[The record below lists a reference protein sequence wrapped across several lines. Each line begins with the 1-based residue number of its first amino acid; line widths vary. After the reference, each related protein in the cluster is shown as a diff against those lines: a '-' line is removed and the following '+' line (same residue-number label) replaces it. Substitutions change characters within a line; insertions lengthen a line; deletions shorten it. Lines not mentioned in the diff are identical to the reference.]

1 MSSCEPE
8 SYDFTLF
15 DKPLSNPNYS
25 PVYIKVNY
33 LFNLCLFKVSQL
45 FCKHAIPK
53 ICVSSLFSPV
63 KKRNMLCS
71 GETFEIERKLYHPS
85 LLLIWVP
92 VYDSSHQVHT
102 CVSNVKF
109 VLCGGWGGQGLQKY
123 ILYAQM
129 SIHCIEYAFTVR

>member
-1 MSSCEPE
+1 MWTGILGL
-8 SYDFTLF
+8 YFIWQTA
-15 DKPLSNPNYS
+15 YS
-25 PVYIKVNY
+25 PVYMKVNY

-53 ICVSSLFSPV
+53 ICVSSIFSSV

-92 VYDSSHQVHT
+92 VWHSSHQVYT
-102 CVSNVKF
+102 CVSNVNF
-109 VLCGGWGGQGLQKY
+109 ALCGGWGGGSRNIFCMPRCRFIVLNMH
-123 ILYAQM
+123 A
-129 SIHCIEYAFTVR
+129 

>member
-1 MSSCEPE
+1 MTSCEPE

-45 FCKHAIPK
+45 FFGKHATPK
-53 ICVSSLFSPV
+53 ICVSSLLSPV

-71 GETFEIERKLYHPS
+71 GETFEIERKLCHPS
-85 LLLIWVP
+85 LLLI
-92 VYDSSHQVHT
+92 
-102 CVSNVKF
+102 
-109 VLCGGWGGQGLQKY
+109 
-123 ILYAQM
+123 
-129 SIHCIEYAFTVR
+129 